1 MFFPSPNVDSAVVR
15 IDIDRTKLDGENA
28 PLLHKLV
35 RSSFAMR
42 RKTLANNL
50 SVAFQIDKQEAGKL
64 IEEAG
69 FSPMVRGEAL
79 SLDDYKKL
87 TKTLETRIK

>member
-1 MFFPSPNVDSAVVR
+1 M
-15 IDIDRTKLDGENA
+15 
-28 PLLHKLV
+28 
-35 RSSFAMR
+35 
-42 RKTLANNL
+42 
-50 SVAFQIDKQEAGKL
+50 DKQEAGKL

-87 TKTLETRIK
+87 AKTLEKSIQ